1 MSVVLSDLSFSF
13 PNGRVVLSGLNAAF
27 GPGRTG
33 LIGVNG
39 SGKSTLLRLITGELR
54 PASGSVTV
62 TGEVGYLP
70 QDLTLDTGASV
81 ASLLGIAGA
90 LDAIAAIEAGDVRP
104 ELFDAV
110 GDDWDVADRAQAWL
124 SRLGLGHVGLD
135 DRVRRL
141 SGGEAVVTALTA
153 LFLRRPPVIVLDEP
167 TNNLD
172 LDARRRLYA
181 AVESWPGVM
190 LIVSHD
196 RELLA
201 LMDQIAE
208 LTAPRGA
215 PGSPGGSLRMYGGN
229 LEAYEAQL
237 ATEQA
242 AARRAVAV
250 AEAGVR
256 REKRDL
262 MANQT
267 KQARRDRQGRAVAA
281 SGGLPRIVA
290 FARKRAA
297 QETAGRSREIGLE
310 RVAAAEERLGEA
322 EEAVR
327 DDDTIKIALPG
338 TAVPAGRTVLTV
350 RGLDGAW
357 LPWRPAV
364 EGGESSE
371 EAALDELVVRGPER
385 VALSGPNG
393 AGKTTL
399 LRHITGELDYLP
411 DGLTVRLNGA
421 VGYLPQRLDV
431 LDESASVVE
440 NLRAVAPAASVN
452 EVRAGLARF
461 LFRGTRADQ
470 PAGTLSG
477 GERFR
482 AVLAALLLAQPPPQL
497 LLLDEPTNNLDMA
510 SARQL
515 SEALSSYQGALL
527 VASHDVPFLRSI
539 GISRWLRLS
548 RDGRL
553 RESAPSLALVAV
565 VEPERLGQAAARFI
579 GVRRVLEH
587 DVLHAEFG
595 VAAHCRR
602 EFLGR
607 PFQVLVVDERRLLL
621 LEVGEPQADQ
631 RRDAHRRRVAAYFV
645 ARGLDGGQRPGH
657 RLGLTHVAGVP
668 QVGIPRGQL
677 DHARALG
684 SEQQRRSLLTRTARH
699 VLAVPRLVVLPSEI
713 DVPVPQHRYEDLHGL
728 FETARAMIEGQ
739 PERLVL
745 RLVPARADAQDQA
758 PVAHLVEGGGHLRE
772 DRRITEGIAEHQ
784 GADLHPVCRF
794 RQRGQHG
801 PALPDPRGRRTGA
814 AVHEMVGEPDAVK
827 AIRLRLLRE
836 LTDRLVRTLVVGLAI
851 VHQVEH
857 QPDLHGGDANT
868 GV

>member
-81 ASLLGIAGA
+81 ASLLGIAAA

-135 DRVRRL
+135 DRVGRL
-141 SGGEAVVTALTA
+141 SGGETVLTALAA

-208 LTAPRGA
+208 LTGPRGA
-215 PGSPGGSLRMYGGN
+215 PGPPGGSLRTYGGN

-242 AARRAVAV
+242 AARRAVST

-267 KQARRDRQGRAVAA
+267 KQARRDRQGRRLAE
-281 SGGLPRIVA
+281 SGSIPKIVA
-290 FARKRAA
+290 SARKRSA

-310 RVAAAEERLGEA
+310 RVAAAEERLAEA

-327 DDDTIKIALPG
+327 DDDTIRIALPG

-364 EGGESSE
+364 EAGESSE
-371 EAALDELVVRGPER
+371 EAAPGALDELVVRGPER

-399 LRHITGELDYLP
+399 LRYITREL
-411 DGLTVRLNGA
+411 DGLTVRLTGA

-440 NLRAVAPAASVN
+440 NVRAVAPAASVN

-515 SEALSSYQGALL
+515 SEALSCYQGALL

-553 RESAPSLALVAV
+553 RES
-565 VEPERLGQAAARFI
+565 
-579 GVRRVLEH
+579 
-587 DVLHAEFG
+587 
-595 VAAHCRR
+595 
-602 EFLGR
+602 
-607 PFQVLVVDERRLLL
+607 
-621 LEVGEPQADQ
+621 
-631 RRDAHRRRVAAYFV
+631 
-645 ARGLDGGQRPGH
+645 
-657 RLGLTHVAGVP
+657 
-668 QVGIPRGQL
+668 
-677 DHARALG
+677 
-684 SEQQRRSLLTRTARH
+684 
-699 VLAVPRLVVLPSEI
+699 
-713 DVPVPQHRYEDLHGL
+713 
-728 FETARAMIEGQ
+728 
-739 PERLVL
+739 
-745 RLVPARADAQDQA
+745 
-758 PVAHLVEGGGHLRE
+758 
-772 DRRITEGIAEHQ
+772 
-784 GADLHPVCRF
+784 
-794 RQRGQHG
+794 
-801 PALPDPRGRRTGA
+801 DP
-814 AVHEMVGEPDAVK
+814 
-827 AIRLRLLRE
+827 L
-836 LTDRLVRTLVVGLAI
+836 
-851 VHQVEH
+851 
-857 QPDLHGGDANT
+857 
-868 GV
+868 

>member
-81 ASLLGIAGA
+81 ASLLGIAA
-90 LDAIAAIEAGDVRP
+90 AMDAIAAIEAGDVRP

-135 DRVRRL
+135 DRVGRL
-141 SGGEAVVTALTA
+141 SGGEAMLTALAA

-208 LTAPRGA
+208 LTGPRGA
-215 PGSPGGSLRMYGGN
+215 PGPPGGSLRMYGGN

-242 AARRAVAV
+242 AARRAVAA
-250 AEAGVR
+250 AEAGVQ

-267 KQARRDRQGRAVAA
+267 KQARRDRQGRRLAESGSIPKDVA
-281 SGGLPRIVA
+281 S
-290 FARKRAA
+290 ARKRSA
-297 QETAGRSREIGLE
+297 QESAGRSREIGLE
-310 RVAAAEERLGEA
+310 RVAAAEERLAEA

-327 DDDTIKIALPG
+327 DDDTIRIALPG

-364 EGGESSE
+364 EAGESSE
-371 EAALDELVVRGPER
+371 EAAPGALDELVVRGPER

-399 LRHITGELDYLP
+399 LRHITREL
-411 DGLTVRLNGA
+411 DGLTVRLTGA

-440 NLRAVAPAASVN
+440 NVRAVAPAASVN

-515 SEALSSYQGALL
+515 SEALSCYQGALL

-553 RESAPSLALVAV
+553 RES
-565 VEPERLGQAAARFI
+565 
-579 GVRRVLEH
+579 
-587 DVLHAEFG
+587 
-595 VAAHCRR
+595 
-602 EFLGR
+602 
-607 PFQVLVVDERRLLL
+607 
-621 LEVGEPQADQ
+621 
-631 RRDAHRRRVAAYFV
+631 
-645 ARGLDGGQRPGH
+645 
-657 RLGLTHVAGVP
+657 
-668 QVGIPRGQL
+668 
-677 DHARALG
+677 
-684 SEQQRRSLLTRTARH
+684 
-699 VLAVPRLVVLPSEI
+699 
-713 DVPVPQHRYEDLHGL
+713 
-728 FETARAMIEGQ
+728 
-739 PERLVL
+739 
-745 RLVPARADAQDQA
+745 
-758 PVAHLVEGGGHLRE
+758 
-772 DRRITEGIAEHQ
+772 
-784 GADLHPVCRF
+784 
-794 RQRGQHG
+794 
-801 PALPDPRGRRTGA
+801 DP
-814 AVHEMVGEPDAVK
+814 
-827 AIRLRLLRE
+827 L
-836 LTDRLVRTLVVGLAI
+836 
-851 VHQVEH
+851 
-857 QPDLHGGDANT
+857 
-868 GV
+868 